1 MDKFQKGALEILNKD
16 RGKCRYCGKRLE
28 MIDTLMGGDV
38 CGKCVKRNHAIAVGR
53 Y

>member
-28 MIDTLMGGDV
+28 LIDTLMGGDV
-38 CGKCVKRNHAIAVGR
+38 CSKCVKRNHAIAVGR